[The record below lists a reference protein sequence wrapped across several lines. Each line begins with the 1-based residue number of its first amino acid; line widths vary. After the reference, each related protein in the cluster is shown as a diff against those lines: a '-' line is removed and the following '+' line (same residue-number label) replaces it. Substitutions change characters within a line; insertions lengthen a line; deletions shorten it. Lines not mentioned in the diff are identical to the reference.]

1 MLTRTCASAMLL
13 VVSLAVGSCGSN
25 PFIPTKPM
33 TPEAYC
39 AANFPS
45 IGYGNFFYCGTSQ
58 SNLMVVNFPDGS
70 HGFCASAQ
78 TNNIAQVGY
87 IAYTYN
93 GGIVWVE
100 SQSDAS
106 AQCSLFGR
114 DCPGYLRCT
123 RQ

>member
-1 MLTRTCASAMLL
+1 MPRRLRASSILL
-13 VVSLAVGSCGSN
+13 GVCLLMNSCGAN
-25 PFIPTKPM
+25 PFIPDKPM

-39 AANFPS
+39 AAQFPS

-58 SNLMVVNFPDGS
+58 SNLWIVNFPDGS

-87 IAYTYN
+87 IAYTYS

-106 AQCSLFGR
+106 AHCRLFGS